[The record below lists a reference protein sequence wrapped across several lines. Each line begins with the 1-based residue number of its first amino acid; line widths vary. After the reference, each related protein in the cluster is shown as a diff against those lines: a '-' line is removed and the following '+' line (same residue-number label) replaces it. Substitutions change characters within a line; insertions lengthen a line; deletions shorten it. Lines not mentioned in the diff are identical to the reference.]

1 MIKLIVGK
9 KGSGKT
15 KALLEM
21 IEEAVGTSKGSVVC
35 IEKGNSLK
43 YNVSHQARLVDIED
57 YDVSDFNTLYGFLA
71 GMLAGNYDITD
82 LFVDAT
88 LKIGGSDL
96 EGLAAMSQKLDKL
109 TAQSEAHAAFTVSC
123 DAGELPESLKKYL

>member
-82 LFVDAT
+82 LFVT
-88 LKIGGSDL
+88 
-96 EGLAAMSQKLDKL
+96 
-109 TAQSEAHAAFTVSC
+109 
-123 DAGELPESLKKYL
+123 PR